1 MCDGGG
7 YDGGGYSDPDYYDLE
22 FREQNP
28 DIYGNDEYMQGYYGY
43 GRYSKQQRPTR
54 KRRSRAQKEADRQFH
69 EEYLKWKR
77 KHPERIA
84 ALKENSVFNSGT
96 GSGKTSV
103 WPNIIAA
110 LILYPIVIFLI
121 INACSN

>member
-1 MCDGGG
+1 MCDGG

-28 DIYGNDEYMQGYYGY
+28 DIYGNDEYMQDYYGN
-43 GRYSKQQRPTR
+43 GRYSKQQRPPR
-54 KRRSRAQKEADRQFH
+54 KKRSRAQKEADRQFH

-77 KHPERIA
+77 EHPERIA
-84 ALKENSVFNSGT
+84 ALNENSVFNSGT
-96 GSGKTSV
+96 DGGQTSV

-110 LILYPIVIFLI
+110 LIIYPIVILLI